1 MSRVCKCISEKTL
14 ASRSVYVGEGDTCV
28 TLCKSFDATNQKPDP
43 PRGKNDNENADKYKV
58 WSHPPLEVDE
68 NLD

>member
-1 MSRVCKCISEKTL
+1 
-14 ASRSVYVGEGDTCV
+14 VGEGDTCV